1 MFRKHEP
8 WARNIL
14 ETICTGAELALIMSL
29 SEDIKCKHTKV
40 MNLQDDRLVHKRPV
54 SRVSSNDGPNSSVL
68 GLGKLVY

>member
-40 MNLQDDRLVHKRPV
+40 MNLQEDRLVRKRPV
-54 SRVSSNDGPNSSVL
+54 ECPAMVGPNSSVL